1 MRNSRPGAITKEKN
15 IILPV
20 DEYKLPAW
28 SQGVLQLAFE
38 AKHARKLTAQLI
50 VAAEFGDIQW
60 PTKGPWLV
68 NL

>member
-1 MRNSRPGAITKEKN
+1 
-15 IILPV
+15 
-20 DEYKLPAW
+20 
-28 SQGVLQLAFE
+28 LAFE